1 MGIHNFNMK
10 IGARGQ
16 VTIPKPLRERFGLT
30 AATEVEF
37 LEKNGELVLQ
47 KKVFNDSNE
56 IKADI
61 MYCVGILQGR
71 PANIDQ
77 FIEEIRG
84 R

>member
-1 MGIHNFNMK
+1 MK

-16 VTIPKPLRERFGLT
+16 VTIPKPFRQRWGLT

-37 LEKNGELVLQ
+37 VEKNGQLILQ
-47 KKVFNDSNE
+47 KKVSNDAVRLRANIRSC
-56 IKADI
+56 IG
-61 MYCVGILQGR
+61 VLQGR
-71 PANIDQ
+71 PENVDQ

>member
-1 MGIHNFNMK
+1 MK

-16 VTIPKPLRERFGLT
+16 VTIPKPFRQRWGLT
-30 AATEVEF
+30 TATEVEF
-37 LEKNGELVLQ
+37 VEKNGELILQ
-47 KKVFNDSNE
+47 KKVSNDTEMLRAS
-56 IKADI
+56 IKS
-61 MYCVGILQGR
+61 CVGVLQGR